1 LSLATETQ
9 YYRRH
14 KEADQSLK
22 DQHLSRLCF
31 YENIRAIFWGQKMFI
46 KDVFV
51 TQLSS
56 IALQIVWVT
65 TNRCFI
71 SDMPSKRKAGISER
85 QNVLLAYLAAH
96 ADKRHHFVRFLLTR

>member
-1 LSLATETQ
+1 MLT
-9 YYRRH
+9 
-14 KEADQSLK
+14 
-22 DQHLSRLCF
+22 
-31 YENIRAIFWGQKMFI
+31 

-56 IALQIVWVT
+56 TALQIVWVT

-71 SDMPSKRKAGISER
+71 SDMPIKRNVGISQR
-85 QNVLLAYLAAH
+85 QNVLVAYPAAH